1 MGRLF
6 ICWLHPSPEVRIHG
20 ATAAPPAHQLPHA
33 MEGTCSSAWKG
44 RKVVQGNSDWQAQGL
59 LQDKDKERSLC
70 REQQQCRAQLDTSFK
85 QMELAKHTQAMLR
98 VWNTLRKCCNVLR
111 DKP

>member
-1 MGRLF
+1 M
-6 ICWLHPSPEVRIHG
+6 
-20 ATAAPPAHQLPHA
+20 
-33 MEGTCSSAWKG
+33 
-44 RKVVQGNSDWQAQGL
+44 QGNSDWQAQGL

-98 VWNTLRKCCNVLR
+98 V
-111 DKP
+111 